1 MYYWFSYG
9 KALRRWEPLVQILR
23 RGFVVRKRLV
33 VGTELVLQNL
43 FPGEDLVLEKAPGLD
58 KAPGEAP
65 VEALGLGE
73 APGLGKAPESVEA
86 PGEAPAEALG
96 LGKAPGLDKAP
107 EPGELLLVKHARND

>member
-1 MYYWFSYG
+1 M
-9 KALRRWEPLVQILR
+9 
-23 RGFVVRKRLV
+23 VRKRLV

-65 VEALGLGE
+65 VEA
-73 APGLGKAPESVEA
+73 PGLGKAP
-86 PGEAPAEALG
+86 G
-96 LGKAPGLDKAP
+96 LGEAPGLDKAP

>member
-1 MYYWFSYG
+1 M
-9 KALRRWEPLVQILR
+9 
-23 RGFVVRKRLV
+23 VRKRLV

-73 APGLGKAPESVEA
+73 APGLDKA
-86 PGEAPAEALG
+86 PGEAPVEAPW